1 MSTNVPRVKSSDTIL
16 EAATVMNREKT
27 SGAAVVEGEKV
38 VGLITERALLW
49 KFVPLNKRPDEVS
62 VGEMLVPFFRIGPD
76 ESTKTA
82 AKTMVENRITRLG
95 IFEDEKFL
103 GWVTLTDLARE
114 FSRPRLLKALMARE
128 EPEDKQVLC
137 PNCRKAFL
145 EKITNTEGVILRW
158 NARAAATLCNSSFF
172 GNLTILEHIVWL
184 SVSRRCLSSR
194 SIRLGRGLQPVASH
208 RLSVLE

>member
-1 MSTNVPRVKSSDTIL
+1 MESSRYLRGIPNRSSEGERGLAKVRKVMSTNVPRLKSSDTIL
-16 EAATVMNREKT
+16 DAATVMNREKT

-49 KFVPLNKRPDEVS
+49 KFLPLNKRPDEVT

-76 ESTKTA
+76 ESTKAA
-82 AKTMVENRITRLG
+82 AKIVVDNRITRLG
-95 IFEDEKFL
+95 VFEGEFFL

-114 FSRPRLLKALMARE
+114 FSKPHLLKALTARD

-145 EKITNTEGVILRW
+145 EKITNSEAVILRW
-158 NARAAATLCNSSFF
+158 ECPNCHYSL
-172 GNLTILEHIVWL
+172 
-184 SVSRRCLSSR
+184 
-194 SIRLGRGLQPVASH
+194 
-208 RLSVLE
+208 